1 VLDSTENAASILNHH
16 RRVLLGIALT
26 HTFWSDSS
34 MALLKNLS
42 IAATITAT
50 IALSSHSAQ
59 AITFTTGGTV
69 APGAGLKTSVAGAT
83 TIDFESGVAPSG
95 FANYTAPSPGVAI
108 VSPPNVANIYAAPAG
123 DNTKYLTV
131 APIGDSRGTT
141 PVTAKF
147 AKALNY
153 FGLYWGS
160 IDSYNKIVFKS
171 AGKELKTFTGFD
183 ITKPN
188 PANGNQT
195 SPGTNQYVNFF
206 ASAGESF
213 DEVVFSSTS
222 NAFESDNHAYR
233 AVPEPASIVGLLTVG
248 ALGIGSPRK
257 RKFQKV

>member
-1 VLDSTENAASILNHH
+1 
-16 RRVLLGIALT
+16 
-26 HTFWSDSS
+26 

-160 IDSYNKIVFKS
+160 IDDYNSISFKK
-171 AGKELKTFTGFD
+171 AGNLIKTFTGFN
-183 ITKPN
+183 IAP
-188 PANGNQT
+188 PANGDQ
-195 SPGTNQYVNFF
+195 SSAVTNKYVNFF
-206 ASAGESF
+206 AEAGESF

-248 ALGIGSPRK
+248 ALGIGSLRK